1 MVRRNIILFLGGNL
15 MKKRF
20 LLVTGLLAVLV
31 ILGACGKDVP
41 NELDWEVQDFT
52 YTDHTN
58 SEYGLSDLEGKV
70 WLADLIFTNCETVC
84 PPMTANMSQLQ
95 DKLAAADVD
104 VELVSFS
111 VDPERD
117 TPEKLVEF
125 SEKFDADLSNWHFL
139 TGYDNA
145 EIQSFAESSFKTA
158 VEADPSSDQFIHG
171 TAFYLVNKDGV
182 VVKKYSGVSNVPY
195 EEIVDDVRALQ

>member
-1 MVRRNIILFLGGNL
+1 

-20 LLVTGLLAVLV
+20 LFVTGLMTLLV
-31 ILGACGKDVP
+31 ILAACGKDVP
-41 NELDWEVQDFT
+41 DDLDWEVQDFT
-52 YTDHTN
+52 YTDQSN
-58 SEYGLSDLEGKV
+58 SEFGLSDLDGKV
-70 WLADLIFTNCETVC
+70 WIADLIFTNCETVC

-95 DKLAAADVD
+95 DELAGADVD
-104 VELVSFS
+104 VELVSYS

-117 TPEKLVEF
+117 TPEELVKF

-139 TGYDNA
+139 TGYDNS
-145 EIQSFAESSFKTA
+145 EIKSFAESSFKTA
-158 VEADPSSDQFIHG
+158 VDADPNSDQFIHG

-195 EEIVDDVRALQ
+195 EEIVDDVKALQ

>member
-1 MVRRNIILFLGGNL
+1 MEVNL

-20 LLVTGLLAVLV
+20 LFVTGLMTLLV
-31 ILGACGKDVP
+31 ILAACGKDVP
-41 NELDWEVQDFT
+41 DDLDWEVQDFT
-52 YTDHTN
+52 YTDQTN
-58 SEYGLSDLEGKV
+58 SEFGLSDLDGKV
-70 WLADLIFTNCETVC
+70 WIADLIFTNCETVC

-95 DKLAAADVD
+95 DKLAGADVD

-111 VDPERD
+111 VDPKRD
-117 TPEKLVEF
+117 TPEELMKF

-139 TGYDNA
+139 TGYDNE
-145 EIQSFAESSFKTA
+145 EIKSFAESSFKTA
-158 VEADPSSDQFIHG
+158 VDADPNSDQFIHG

-195 EEIVDDVRALQ
+195 EEIVDDVKALQ

>member
-1 MVRRNIILFLGGNL
+1 

-20 LLVTGLLAVLV
+20 LFVTGLMTLLV
-31 ILGACGKDVP
+31 ILAACGKDVP
-41 NELDWEVQDFT
+41 DDLDWEVQNFT
-52 YTDHTN
+52 YTDQTN
-58 SEYGLSDLEGKV
+58 SEFGLSDLDGKV
-70 WLADLIFTNCETVC
+70 WIADLIFTNCETVC

-95 DKLAAADVD
+95 DKLSGADVN

-111 VDPERD
+111 VDPKRD
-117 TPEKLVEF
+117 TPEELMKF

-139 TGYDNA
+139 TGYDNE
-145 EIQSFAESSFKTA
+145 EIKSFAESSFKTA
-158 VEADPSSDQFIHG
+158 VDADPNSDQFIHG

-195 EEIVDDVRALQ
+195 EEIVDDVKALQ

>member
-1 MVRRNIILFLGGNL
+1 MEVNL

-20 LLVTGLLAVLV
+20 LFVTGLLTLLV
-31 ILGACGKDVP
+31 ILAACGKDVP
-41 NELDWEVQDFT
+41 DDLDWEVQDFT
-52 YTDHTN
+52 YTDQTN
-58 SEYGLSDLEGKV
+58 SEFGLSDLDGKV
-70 WLADLIFTNCETVC
+70 WIADLIFTNCETVC

-95 DKLAAADVD
+95 DKLAGADVD

-111 VDPERD
+111 VDPKRD
-117 TPEKLVEF
+117 TPEELMKF

-139 TGYDNA
+139 TGYDNE
-145 EIQSFAESSFKTA
+145 EIKSFAESSFKTA
-158 VEADPSSDQFIHG
+158 VDADPNSDQFIHG

-195 EEIVDDVRALQ
+195 EEIVDDVKALQ

>member
-1 MVRRNIILFLGGNL
+1 

-20 LLVTGLLAVLV
+20 LFVTGLMTLLV
-31 ILGACGKDVP
+31 ILAACGKDVP
-41 NELDWEVQDFT
+41 DDLDWEVQDFT
-52 YTDHTN
+52 YTDQSN
-58 SEYGLSDLEGKV
+58 SEFGLSDLDGKV
-70 WLADLIFTNCETVC
+70 WIADLIFTNCETVC

-95 DKLAAADVD
+95 DKLAGADVD
-104 VELVSFS
+104 VELVSYS

-117 TPEKLVEF
+117 TPEELVKF

-139 TGYDNA
+139 TGYDNS
-145 EIQSFAESSFKTA
+145 EIKSFAESSFKTA
-158 VEADPSSDQFIHG
+158 VDADPNSDQFIHG

-195 EEIVDDVRALQ
+195 EEIVDDVKALQ

>member
-1 MVRRNIILFLGGNL
+1 

-20 LLVTGLLAVLV
+20 LFVTGLMALLV

-41 NELDWEVQDFT
+41 DDLDWEVQDFT
-52 YTDHTN
+52 YTDQTN
-58 SEYGLSDLEGKV
+58 SEFGLSDLDGKV
-70 WLADLIFTNCETVC
+70 WIADLIFTNCETVC

-95 DKLAAADVD
+95 DKLAGADVD

-117 TPEKLVEF
+117 TPEELIKF
-125 SEKFDADLSNWHFL
+125 SEKFDADLSNWYFL
-139 TGYDNA
+139 TGYDNE
-145 EIQSFAESSFKTA
+145 EIKSFAASSFKTA
-158 VEADPSSDQFIHG
+158 VDADPNSDQFIHG

-195 EEIVDDVRALQ
+195 EEIVDDVKALQ